1 MPIDLLIL
9 EVHDPVDRAA
19 SAGTCCCSVRVDEG
33 MELTD
38 HLPAHLAS
46 QFSVRKQ
53 EHGGTTLS
61 SGDTTIKAY
70 EHNAVN
76 AADVMVILSSLRSNG
91 WQLVTSHSHVDAA
104 VKQTVK
110 TFYFDHQMATS
121 FIAANSTS
129 FSKQALNSGTAAKTD
144 GATTHA
150 ATLST
155 DAELVEDEE
164 DDDDYAV
171 EGDWDLPPDWVEVP
185 DDEGNIYYY
194 NTTTGE
200 STWDR
205 PGEPDAGDAA
215 DADADAA
222 AAAAAAAAAK
232 QQQEEEGKEEA
243 AAKAKA
249 ELAAEQQKKR
259 EETEAAA
266 AAKAKAEAAA
276 AAKAKAEAE
285 AAAAAKAKA
294 EAEAAAVAAEQK
306 EAEEQAA
313 AAASAAAAARKA
325 KEEEAA
331 KAAQAQAQQEQE
343 MAAQKKLKEQEAAA
357 EAVRQRRREEEQARI
372 AREQEQQ
379 QQQQQEAR
387 QAMASPAVPPPP
399 APTYTLGAIGRLPGA
414 SGGITGTSETTV
426 SGSASAGAGA
436 RRKVVPPPP
445 GGGALK
451 ASLFGPSIKSNAP
464 PPPKP
469 APAAPAAPAEQEEP
483 EEPDSIPSNMAARSA
498 NMARRSSSQVR
509 RDTVPP
515 PCAAHQASPAA
526 PFLRKTAENPIV
538 ADDIIGETDEDC
550 DTPSDTVPAPPAPPA
565 PAIKKDAGALPFRA
579 PAPIVSDSVPQ
590 STTSS
595 TGTAATV
602 QVQVHPGAPRR
613 FVPPGAKT
621 TPAAPTPASAPAPPP
636 APAAAATHNKPIAR
650 VGAPKAMGFSST
662 SGKSTSS
669 HALGGAKSEVAA
681 KNADYF
687 AQMRKKEDEEKAAK
701 EAEEL
706 SQMTPDQIAAK
717 KEEEEA
723 KKAADAR
730 KSNHLTR
737 LGGTFAHKGGAL
749 LGGGRGGGRGRG
761 ALGLG
766 R

>member
-1 MPIDLLIL
+1 
-9 EVHDPVDRAA
+9 
-19 SAGTCCCSVRVDEG
+19 
-33 MELTD
+33 
-38 HLPAHLAS
+38 
-46 QFSVRKQ
+46 
-53 EHGGTTLS
+53 
-61 SGDTTIKAY
+61 
-70 EHNAVN
+70 
-76 AADVMVILSSLRSNG
+76 
-91 WQLVTSHSHVDAA
+91 VTSHSHIDAA

-110 TFYFDHQMATS
+110 TFYFDHQIATS
-121 FIAANSTS
+121 LFAANSAS
-129 FSKQALNSGTAAKTD
+129 FSEQALNSGTAAKTD

-155 DAELVEDEE
+155 DAELVEGEE
-164 DDDDYAV
+164 DDDDFTA
-171 EGDWDLPPDWVEVP
+171 EGDWDLPPGWVEVP
-185 DDEGNIYYY
+185 DDDGNIYFY

-205 PGEPDAGDAA
+205 PGEPDAGEAA

-222 AAAAAAAAAK
+222 AAAEAAAAAK
-232 QQQEEEGKEEA
+232 KQQEEEEKEKE

-259 EETEAAA
+259 EEEAKAAA

-276 AAKAKAEAE
+276 VAAK
-285 AAAAAKAKA
+285 
-294 EAEAAAVAAEQK
+294 QK
-306 EAEEQAA
+306 ESEEQAA

-331 KAAQAQAQQEQE
+331 QAQAQALQEQE
-343 MAAQKKLKEQEAAA
+343 IAAQKKLKEQEAAA

-372 AREQEQQ
+372 AREQQQEQQ
-379 QQQQQEAR
+379 EQEAR

-399 APTYTLGAIGRLPGA
+399 APSYTLGAIGRLPGA
-414 SGGITGTSETTV
+414 SGGITGTSETTAP
-426 SGSASAGAGA
+426 GSAGAGA

-451 ASLFGPSIKSNAP
+451 ANLFGPSIKSNAP

-469 APAAPAAPAEQEEP
+469 APAALAEQ
-483 EEPDSIPSNMAARSA
+483 EEPDSIPSNMAARSS

-515 PCAAHQASPAA
+515 PCATHQASPAA

-538 ADDIIGETDEDC
+538 ADDIIGEADEDYE
-550 DTPSDTVPAPPAPPA
+550 TPSDTVPAPPAP
-565 PAIKKDAGALPFRA
+565 AIKNHAGAPPVRA

-590 STTSS
+590 STTST
-595 TGTAATV
+595 TGTTAAT
-602 QVQVHPGAPRR
+602 VQVHPGAPKR

-621 TPAAPTPASAPAPPP
+621 TPAPAPVPAPPP
-636 APAAAATHNKPIAR
+636 APAAAATHNKPISR
-650 VGAPKAMGFSST
+650 VGAPKAMGLSST
-662 SGKSTSS
+662 SGIGTTS
-669 HALGGAKSEVAA
+669 HTLGGAKSEVAA

-687 AQMRKKEDEEKAAK
+687 AQMRKKEDDEKAAK

-717 KEEEEA
+717 KQEEEA

-730 KSNHLTR
+730 KSSHLTR